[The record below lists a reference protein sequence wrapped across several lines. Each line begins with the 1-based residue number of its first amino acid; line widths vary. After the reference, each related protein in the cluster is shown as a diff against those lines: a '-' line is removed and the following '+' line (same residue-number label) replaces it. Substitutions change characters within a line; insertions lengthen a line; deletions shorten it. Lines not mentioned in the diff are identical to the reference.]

1 MKTRR
6 KKRGGWGKQ
15 QENTVRRRH
24 NLLAYTS
31 NSKKKSNEA
40 RSALQQ
46 YLNHSHE
53 EEKQNMITPTMALNA
68 IMPVK
73 VPGTLTDYITDVHVK
88 CERLIEGL
96 IEKNMDN
103 KKKRNEEYRLSK
115 KETFLANRSA
125 ARAQQAAYIASLGRL
140 STSIDPAVQAELDKW
155 NHEALKRGL
164 EQKQNEEN
172 AVRIFKN
179 TSSIEREKTRLR
191 SVLTKQLAKHIE
203 DRNHIIQRYHQ
214 IQSNSY
220 RMGAYYSKKDAD
232 LASIVT
238 DARALIIKD
247 VPLLKGVSYV
257 DRALP
262 SITEDI
268 MKLLVEVS
276 EKYVK
281 TVKGTALEIAK
292 AQLEHTENQL
302 KQLSII
308 RNHFDIL
315 TREYPE
321 LRPKLAE
328 NPLLSKSKY
337 DKIVDQF
344 TSYSQEVKKLEAT
357 K

>member
-1 MKTRR
+1 MKTR

-53 EEKQNMITPTMALNA
+53 EEKQNMITPTMTLNA

-73 VPGTLTDYITDVHVK
+73 VPGTLTDYITDIHVK
-88 CERLIEGL
+88 CERLIETL
-96 IEKNMDN
+96 IQQNMDN
-103 KKKRNEEYRLSK
+103 KKKFNEELRLSK

-125 ARAQQAAYIASLGRL
+125 ARVQQAAHIASLSRL
-140 STSIDPAVQAELDKW
+140 STPTDPAVQAELDKW
-155 NHEALKRGL
+155 NHEVIKRGL
-164 EQKQNEEN
+164 EQKKNEEE
-172 AVRIFKN
+172 AARIFKN
-179 TSSIEREKTRLR
+179 TSSIEREEARLR
-191 SVLTKQLAKHIE
+191 YVLTKQLAEHIE
-203 DRNHIIQRYHQ
+203 KRDYIIQRYHQ

-220 RMGAYYSKKDAD
+220 RMGAYYSKKNAD

-238 DARALIIKD
+238 EARALIIKD
-247 VPLLKGVSYV
+247 IPLLKGVSYV

-262 SITEDI
+262 SIMEDI
-268 MKLLVEVS
+268 MELLITAS
-276 EKYVK
+276 GDYVK
-281 TVKGTALEIAK
+281 SVKGTPLEIAK
-292 AQLEHTENQL
+292 ARLEHTENQL
-302 KQLSII
+302 KQLSHI

-315 TREYPE
+315 SREYPQ
-321 LRPKLAE
+321 LRPELAK
-328 NPLLSKSKY
+328 NPLLSKSNY

-344 TSYSQEVKKLEAT
+344 TSDLQEVKKLE

>member
-1 MKTRR
+1 MKTR

-24 NLLAYTS
+24 NLLAYTL

-46 YLNHSHE
+46 YFSHSQ

-68 IMPVK
+68 IIPVK

-125 ARAQQAAYIASLGRL
+125 ARAQQAAYIASLSRL

-164 EQKQNEEN
+164 DQKQNEAN
-172 AVRIFKN
+172 AARIFKN
-179 TSSIEREKTRLR
+179 TSSIQREEVRLR
-191 SVLTKQLAKHIE
+191 YVLTKQLAKHIE
-203 DRNHIIQRYHQ
+203 ERDYIIQRYHQ

-220 RMGAYYSKKDAD
+220 RMGAYYSRRDAD

-247 VPLLKGVSYV
+247 IPLLKGVSYV

-268 MKLLVEVS
+268 MELLVGVS
-276 EKYVK
+276 DQYRK

-302 KQLSII
+302 KQLSLI

-315 TREYPE
+315 SREYPQ
-321 LRPKLAE
+321 LRPELAK

-344 TSYSQEVKKLEAT
+344 TSDLQEVKKLE